1 MSLHSVREHI
11 PFRARPARAGME
23 VTEGNVTVAVPEQ
36 AEAGVGDDVFFNP
49 VQKLN
54 RDLTV
59 AVLRAARAGE
69 HIGTLKEGQQPRVT
83 MQTDQIPKYVIVN
96 SPEFWEYDDIEV
108 RYWGH
113 VDSQDH
119 PNGIYADE
127 VVTSHDEFP
136 VEVPPNS
143 STSE

>member
-1 MSLHSVREHI
+1 
-11 PFRARPARAGME
+11 
-23 VTEGNVTVAVPEQ
+23 
-36 AEAGVGDDVFFNP
+36 
-49 VQKLN
+49 
-54 RDLTV
+54 
-59 AVLRAARAGE
+59 
-69 HIGTLKEGQQPRVT
+69 

-136 VEVPPNS
+136 VEVPPIS